1 MLSSQPSEV
10 DQIVANKFTVKGTFV
25 LPGGESEYQV
35 AYDNES
41 KQKFVEL
48 ESELGAK
55 GFRPEMTGT
64 REECVMT
71 VRKAGE
77 ASFPASRIPVLMAL
91 FTLASLVVFS
101 LLQRL
106 VYAQLIPTFPGYLVF
121 FGFGLT
127 VAALMA
133 AHEFGQRYV
142 SSKRKAGHASSYL
155 LPWIPFLPP
164 FIASLGFVGAQRES
178 ALNRDHLFDTVIA
191 GPLAILILAVVLYSV
206 GELTAVQSSIAF
218 KASQVAVS
226 INSNAIQFA
235 IDTALAPVL
244 PRISAGHLLLSPI
257 SDAATVGFIL
267 AFIGLL
273 PMASFDGG
281 FLSNLAWGQRTA
293 RVLTYLSVLTLLV
306 IDMGSASYWA
316 IAIVALLLA
325 GRPFRLKLLDEVSE
339 LSSSRRWMYVLA
351 LAAGFLALPFPH
363 DLATLPLG

>member
-1 MLSSQPSEV
+1 VLSVQPIDIEKL
-10 DQIVANKFTVKGTFV
+10 VASKFTVRGTFT

-35 AYDNES
+35 AYDDGS

-48 ESELGAK
+48 ESELRAN
-55 GFRPEMTGT
+55 GFRPEMTGS
-64 REECVMT
+64 RDDCVLT
-71 VRKAGE
+71 IRKTGA
-77 ASFPASRIPVLMAL
+77 APVPTSRIPALMAL

-106 VYAQLIPTFPGYLVF
+106 VYAQLIPSFPGYLVF

-127 VAALMA
+127 VTALMA
-133 AHEFGQRYV
+133 AHEVGQRYAA
-142 SSKRKAGHASSYL
+142 SKRKAGHASSYL

-178 ALNRDHLFDTVIA
+178 ALNKDHLFDTVIA
-191 GPLAILILAVVLYSV
+191 GPLAILFLAAALYSV
-206 GELTAVQSSIAF
+206 GELTATQSAISF

-226 INSNAIQFA
+226 INSNAIQVA
-235 IDTALAPVL
+235 IDTALAPFL
-244 PRISAGHLLLSPI
+244 PRVAEGHLLLSPI

-281 FLSNLAWGQRTA
+281 FLSNLAWGQRAA
-293 RVLTYLSVLTLLV
+293 RAATYLSVVTLLV
-306 IDMGSASYWA
+306 IDMGTATYWA

-325 GRPFRLKLLDEVSE
+325 GRPFRLKLMDEVSE
-339 LSSSRRWMYVLA
+339 LSSRRRWIYLAA
-351 LAAGFLALPFPH
+351 LAGAFLALPFPH
-363 DLATLPLG
+363 DLATLQLG

>member
-1 MLSSQPSEV
+1 MSNQPSEI
-10 DQIVANKFTVKGTFV
+10 DQLVANKFTVKGTFS

-35 AYDNES
+35 AYVDGS
-41 KQKFVEL
+41 KHKFAEL
-48 ESELGAK
+48 ESELSAK

-64 REECVMT
+64 MDDCVLT
-71 VRKAGE
+71 VRKMGE
-77 ASFPASRIPVLMAL
+77 ASARASRIPVLMAL

-106 VYAQLIPTFPGYLVF
+106 VYAQLIPSFPGYLVF

-133 AHEFGQRYV
+133 AHEFSQRYAA
-142 SSKRKAGHASSYL
+142 SKRKAGHSSSYL

-164 FIASLGFVGAQRES
+164 FIASLGFVGTQREP
-178 ALNRDHLFDTVIA
+178 ALNRDNLFDTVIA
-191 GPLAILILAVVLYSV
+191 GPVAILILAVVLYSV
-206 GELTAVQSSIAF
+206 GELTAVQSAITF

-226 INSNAIQFA
+226 INSNAIQVA
-235 IDTALAPVL
+235 IDTALGPIL
-244 PRISAGHLLLSPI
+244 PKVAAGHLLLSPI

-267 AFIGLL
+267 AFIGFL

-281 FLSNLAWGQRTA
+281 YLSNLAWGPRIGRA
-293 RVLTYLSVLTLLV
+293 STYLSVLTLLV
-306 IDMGSASYWA
+306 VDMGTASYWA

-339 LSSSRRWMYVLA
+339 LSSRRRWVYLVA
-351 LAAGFLALPFPH
+351 LVAAFFAIPFPH

>member
-1 MLSSQPSEV
+1 L
-10 DQIVANKFTVKGTFV
+10 VANKFAVKGTFA

-35 AYDNES
+35 AYDDGS

-48 ESELGAK
+48 ESELSAK
-55 GFRPEMTGT
+55 GLRPEMTGT
-64 REECVMT
+64 KDDCVLT
-71 VRKAGE
+71 IRKTGA
-77 ASFPASRIPVLMAL
+77 APAPTSRIPALMAL

-106 VYAQLIPTFPGYLVF
+106 VYAQLIPSFPGYLVF

-127 VAALMA
+127 VTTLMA
-133 AHEFGQRYV
+133 AHEVSQRY
-142 SSKRKAGHASSYL
+142 SASKRRAGHASSYL

-164 FIASLGFVGAQRES
+164 FIASLGFVGTQRES
-178 ALNRDHLFDTVIA
+178 ALNKDHLFDTVIA
-191 GPLAILILAVVLYSV
+191 GPLAILFLAAALYSV
-206 GELTAVQSSIAF
+206 GELTAVQSAIAF

-226 INSNAIQFA
+226 INSNAIQVA
-235 IDTALAPVL
+235 IDTALSPIL
-244 PRISAGHLLLSPI
+244 PKVAAGHLLLSPI

-281 FLSNLAWGQRTA
+281 FLSNLAWGPRTA
-293 RVLTYLSVLTLLV
+293 RIATYLSVLTLLV
-306 IDMGSASYWA
+306 VDMGTASYWA

-325 GRPFRLKLLDEVSE
+325 GRPFRLKLLDEVSG
-339 LSSSRRWMYVLA
+339 LSSRRRWVYLVA
-351 LAAGFLALPFPH
+351 LAAAFLALPFPH

>member
-1 MLSSQPSEV
+1 MSSEPTGL
-10 DQIVANKFTVKGTFV
+10 DQIVARKFAVKGSFA

-35 AYDNES
+35 AYDNGS

-48 ESELGAK
+48 EAELTAK

-64 REECVMT
+64 KDDCVLT
-71 VRKAGE
+71 VRKWGGIPA
-77 ASFPASRIPVLMAL
+77 PASRIPVLLAL

-106 VYAQLIPTFPGYLVF
+106 VYAQLIPSFPGYLVF
-121 FGFGLT
+121 FGFGVT
-127 VAALMA
+127 VGVLLG
-133 AHEFGQRYV
+133 AHEVGQTYV
-142 SSKRKAGHASSYL
+142 ASRKRAGHANSYL

-164 FIASLGFVGAQRES
+164 FIASLGFVSTQRES
-178 ALNRDHLFDTVIA
+178 ALNRDNLFDTVIA
-191 GPLAILILAVVLYSV
+191 GPLAVLVLAVVLYSV
-206 GELTAVQSSIAF
+206 GELTAVQSAIAF

-226 INSNAIQFA
+226 INSNAIQVA
-235 IDTALAPVL
+235 IDTALGPIL
-244 PRISAGHLLLSPI
+244 PKVAEGHLLLSPI

-281 FLSNLAWGQRTA
+281 FLSNLAWGPRTA
-293 RVLTYLSVLTLLV
+293 RVATYLSVLTLLV
-306 IDMGSASYWA
+306 VDMGAANYWA

-325 GRPFRLKLLDEVSE
+325 GRPFRLKLLDEVSG
-339 LSSSRRWMYVLA
+339 LSSSRRWVYLIA
-351 LAAGFLALPFPH
+351 LAAAFLALPFPH

>member
-1 MLSSQPSEV
+1 MSSQPS
-10 DQIVANKFTVKGTFV
+10 DIDRLVANKFAVKGTFA

-35 AYDNES
+35 AYDDGS

-48 ESELGAK
+48 ESELSAK
-55 GFRPEMTGT
+55 GLRPEMTGT
-64 REECVMT
+64 KDDCVLT
-71 VRKAGE
+71 IRKTGA
-77 ASFPASRIPVLMAL
+77 APAPTSRIPALMAL

-106 VYAQLIPTFPGYLVF
+106 VYAQLIPSFPGYLVF

-127 VAALMA
+127 VTTLMA
-133 AHEFGQRYV
+133 AHEVSQRY
-142 SSKRKAGHASSYL
+142 SASKRRAGHASSYL

-164 FIASLGFVGAQRES
+164 FIASLGFVGTQRES
-178 ALNRDHLFDTVIA
+178 ALNKDHLFDTVIA
-191 GPLAILILAVVLYSV
+191 GPLAILFLAAALYSV
-206 GELTAVQSSIAF
+206 GELTAVQSAIAF

-226 INSNAIQFA
+226 INSNAIQVA
-235 IDTALAPVL
+235 IDTALSPIL
-244 PRISAGHLLLSPI
+244 PKVAAGHLLLSPI

-281 FLSNLAWGQRTA
+281 FLSNLAWGPRTA
-293 RVLTYLSVLTLLV
+293 RIATYLSVLTLLV
-306 IDMGSASYWA
+306 VDMGTASYWA

-325 GRPFRLKLLDEVSE
+325 GRPFRLKLLDEVSG
-339 LSSSRRWMYVLA
+339 LSSRRRWVYLVA
-351 LAAGFLALPFPH
+351 LAAAFLALPFPH